1 VARFGIRIQRTFR
14 KVERIKKTTSKVT
27 KAGLMES
34 QETIEPMIGE
44 APQKGM
50 CQVGMMPR
58 CIEVASLSVILG
70 KEDLMGDRQGRDGS
84 LFYVAPK
91 SGENLYVEI
100 PSLQVHRDTQEAK
113 LAPSAELW

>member
-1 VARFGIRIQRTFR
+1 
-14 KVERIKKTTSKVT
+14 
-27 KAGLMES
+27 
-34 QETIEPMIGE
+34 
-44 APQKGM
+44 
-50 CQVGMMPR
+50 MMPR
-58 CIEVASLSVILG
+58 RIQVASLGVILR

-113 LAPSAELW
+113 LAPSAKLG

>member
-1 VARFGIRIQRTFR
+1 VTRFGIRIQRTFR
-14 KVERIKKTTSKVT
+14 KAKRIKKTTLKVA

-34 QETIEPMIGE
+34 QETIEPTIGE

-58 CIEVASLSVILG
+58 CIQVASLSVILG
-70 KEDLMGDRQGRDGS
+70 KEDLMGDRHGWDRS

-91 SGENLYVEI
+91 PRENLRI
-100 PSLQVHRDTQEAK
+100 KILSLQVHRDTKEAK
-113 LAPSAELW
+113 LTPGAEFG